1 MANLHSDLIT
11 EILLFLPVKPLWHL
25 RCVSKQFCNLIDSPN
40 FKKAHLIKRSM
51 ETRTHLKLILKQ
63 RDKERLALWNPF
75 TRGCNI
81 LPIFRANTNYPPYP
95 MHGGGLG
102 DESSAD
108 DYKVVTFSQP
118 VLFGLIYEVWIFSLR
133 TNSWRRL
140 PDFCYTGYVFNF
152 SPGYL
157 ANGALHCLLL
167 SARGM
172 DRPGAIVSF
181 DLADEEFSVVK
192 RPDSRT
198 KKPQLS
204 LNVVDGCLC
213 VGLFNNRR
221 KKGEFPERFAY
232 VKLKPAA
239 YSENRENVL
248 LNVDDRNI
256 FWYDLHEKRGE
267 TAEILGM
274 ASVKELQVCW
284 ESLVSLGDDSESDLD
299 MVFS

>member
-1 MANLHSDLIT
+1 
-11 EILLFLPVKPLWHL
+11 
-25 RCVSKQFCNLIDSPN
+25 
-40 FKKAHLIKRSM
+40 
-51 ETRTHLKLILKQ
+51 
-63 RDKERLALWNPF
+63 
-75 TRGCNI
+75 
-81 LPIFRANTNYPPYP
+81 

-221 KKGEFPERFAY
+221 KK
-232 VKLKPAA
+232 A